1 MKLTMLTGMGGPK
14 TNLTKGD
21 PHECDIDEA
30 ARLVRAGFATTTSD
44 KDAKEVADAIAK
56 AEAAEETAAKKAA
69 DERAKK
75 KGDAK

>member
-30 ARLVRAGFATTTSD
+30 ARRVMRNIC
-44 KDAKEVADAIAK
+44 V
-56 AEAAEETAAKKAA
+56 
-69 DERAKK
+69 
-75 KGDAK
+75 